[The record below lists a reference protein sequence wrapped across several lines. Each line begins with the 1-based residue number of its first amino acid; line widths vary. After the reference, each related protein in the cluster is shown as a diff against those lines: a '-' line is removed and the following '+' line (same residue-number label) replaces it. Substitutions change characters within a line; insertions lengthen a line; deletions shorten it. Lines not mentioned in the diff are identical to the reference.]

1 MVNLFFWKRRRP
13 SPPKVPTDTVIPLHS
28 FDDRPINRSIQ
39 LLFMMRFDDVLDPE
53 KLRSSLE
60 KLLEREGWRKLGARL
75 RRNEDWKLDYHIPA
89 HYDRSTRPA
98 VAFSH
103 VRYEVAIGE
112 HPLASRLPRAGDGLP
127 SSRPAVA
134 CDPDAFASLMRRA
147 DGPAS
152 LADYLF
158 GDEPQLG
165 LHVVSFADA
174 TLVSLGWPH
183 TLFDGMG
190 RRELLRAWAAVLE
203 GRDGDVLP
211 FYGYDRDPLADLGR
225 DPGPDP
231 EPFKMAEHLMSK
243 WQMAVYGVRYVWDLI
258 WNREEEARVLT
269 FCPAQVVKTLFEE
282 TRAEFDAS
290 RAAAAAAAE
299 NSDGKTTAAAAT
311 VAGPTFL
318 SEGDILCA
326 YVARLA
332 TLGRPGTS
340 TQTLSV
346 MNALGLR
353 GALLPAAGA
362 AYVANAVW
370 GVFARVT
377 VGEAASSSRPL
388 HAVAAAVRRSIAEY
402 GTRAQ
407 LEARAAFLRA
417 RGADP
422 AGMLD
427 MYGDAGM
434 MMLTFSNWSKARFF
448 ETDFSA
454 AIVDNDTKTSSGGSG
469 GGSSSKPANY
479 HRGRPSYIQSCG
491 FVQNFS
497 MRNAFPIIGKDNAGN
512 YWWSGTL
519 VKGQWAPIEK
529 MFETNPSGK
538 VI

>member
-28 FDDRPINRSIQ
+28 FDDRQINRSIQ

-75 RRNEDWKLDYHIPA
+75 RRNDDWKLDYHIPA
-89 HYDRSTRPA
+89 RYDRSTRPA

-112 HPLASRLPRAGDGLP
+112 HPLASRLPRADGLP
-127 SSRPAVA
+127 PSRPSVA
-134 CDPDAFASLMRRA
+134 CDPDVFMSLMRRA

-158 GDEPQLG
+158 GDEPQLA

-190 RRELLRAWAAVLE
+190 RRELLRAWTAVLE

-225 DPGPDP
+225 NPGPDP

-258 WNREEEARVLT
+258 WNREEEARVVYM
-269 FCPAQVVKTLFEE
+269 PAPWS

-290 RAAAAAAAE
+290 RAAAAAAE
-299 NSDGKTTAAAAT
+299 NSDGKTTT
-311 VAGPTFL
+311 TGPTFL

-326 YVARLA
+326 YLARLA
-332 TLGRPGTS
+332 TLGRPVTS

-353 GALLPAAGA
+353 GTLLPAAGEGA

-370 GVFARVT
+370 GVFARTT
-377 VGEAASSSRPL
+377 VGAAASRPL
-388 HAVAAAVRRSIAEY
+388 HATAAAVRRSIGEY
-402 GTRAQ
+402 GTRGQ

-427 MYGDAGM
+427 MYGDGGM
-434 MMLTFSNWSKARFF
+434 MMVTFSNWSKARFF

-454 AIVDNDTKTSSGGSG
+454 AIIVDSNDDTKTSG

-479 HRGRPSYIQSCG
+479 RRGRPSYIQSCG

-519 VKGQWAPIEK
+519 VKGQWAPIEE